1 MHCISVNFWH
11 VSMEAKLIPNK
22 FLVYRTLCIQIKII
36 KKKKEKC
43 SNRKQN
49 AYFLNSY
56 ANMASLVTRR
66 LFSAFKGEDPVFLS
80 DINF

>member
-1 MHCISVNFWH
+1 
-11 VSMEAKLIPNK
+11 MEAKLIPNK

-36 KKKKEKC
+36 KKKEKC

-49 AYFLNSY
+49 DYFVNSF
-56 ANMASLVTRR
+56 ANMASLVTLR